1 MMKATYICDR
11 CGKEVPNV
19 TYYTES
25 GYAIMRRD
33 PRGIGYIYDDRVELC
48 PKCQKALDDFMN
60 FSGKD
65 DTSKTQE
72 KTIPTEGKK
81 KGWFRRRDTNQ
92 YAITKGDE

>member
-11 CGKEVPNV
+11 CGKEVLNV
-19 TYYTES
+19 TYYTED
-25 GYAIMRRD
+25 GYAVVKH
-33 PRGIGYIYDDRVELC
+33 GISGMGYACDDRAELC

-72 KTIPTEGKK
+72 KTIPPEGKK
-81 KGWFRRRDTNQ
+81 G
-92 YAITKGDE
+92 